1 MKDEKKFDNAA
12 GDDRK
17 EERPRRKSFFSR
29 DDSKASTDGPDRQPA
44 AGEDHDKPSFLK
56 DKRPRIS
63 TAEPARRDDR
73 NRDRDRDNKWS
84 ADNKW
89 NRDDRPRENRNSD
102 RNDDDR
108 WNRYDN
114 HNDNRN
120 NRDNRGA
127 ERPAGRSFA
136 PRRDGDQRYDNNNRD
151 NKDRDS
157 GFRHDNRD
165 DRGNRDRNDRNVSAP
180 RPEGGAR
187 RSFNP
192 NFDAENRPR
201 FDRSDK
207 PRFDKPGYNKPGYN
221 KPGYGKPGYDKDNRH
236 SGEKPYEKSRYGKDK
251 PGGRFSKEKPFGK
264 GRDKDARK
272 PFPPGGFDSDYKP
285 ESYPTFNAPAIHDP
299 LRLNKYISMS
309 GVCSRREADELIK
322 EGQITVNGEVITEMG
337 YKINPGDVVKM
348 NGEQLKGQ
356 KKVYILMNK
365 PKGFVTTVED
375 PNADRTVM
383 EIVKNACS
391 ERVYPVGRL
400 DKNSLGVLLI
410 TNDGELT
417 KKLTHPSH
425 QMRKIYQVSL
435 DKPITEADMER
446 LCEGVELEDGKAVA
460 DEVSR
465 VGESRKEVG
474 IAIHSGKNRIVRR
487 MFEAVGYRVDKL
499 DRVFFAGL
507 TKQGL
512 RRGAWR
518 YLTPREVAMLK
529 SGSYE

>member
-1 MKDEKKFDNAA
+1 MKDDKKFGNAA
-12 GDDRK
+12 GGSEDRK

-29 DDSKASTDGPDRQPA
+29 DDSKASTDGPDRRPA
-44 AGEDHDKPSFLK
+44 GGAGDEKSSFLK
-56 DKRPRIS
+56 DKRPHVS
-63 TAEPARRDDR
+63 
-73 NRDRDRDNKWS
+73 S
-84 ADNKW
+84 AGSAY
-89 NRDDRPRENRNSD
+89 RDDRPRENHNKDKNADGRRN
-102 RNDDDR
+102 R
-108 WNRYDN
+108 
-114 HNDNRN
+114 NDNRESRN
-120 NRDNRGA
+120 G

-136 PRRDGDQRYDNNNRD
+136 QRNDNNRYGKDRNRD
-151 NKDRDS
+151 YS
-157 GFRHDNRD
+157 RD
-165 DRGNRDRNDRNVSAP
+165 DRKAP
-180 RPEGGAR
+180 RPEGDTR
-187 RSFNP
+187 RSFSP
-192 NFDAENRPR
+192 NFDADNRPK
-201 FDRSDK
+201 FDRGDKPRYDK
-207 PRFDKPGYNKPGYN
+207 PRFDKPGYK
-221 KPGYGKPGYDKDNRH
+221 KDDRRP
-236 SGEKPYEKSRYGKDK
+236 GEKPYEKSRYGKDK
-251 PGGRFSKEKPFGK
+251 SGGRFSKEKSFGGK
-264 GRDKDARK
+264 GRDARK
-272 PFPPGGFDSDYKP
+272 SCPPGGFDSDYKP

-309 GVCSRREADELIK
+309 GVCSRREADELIR
-322 EGQITVNGEVITEMG
+322 EGRITVNGEVITEMG
-337 YKINPGDVVKM
+337 YKINSGDVVKM
-348 NGEQLKGQ
+348 NGEQLESQ

-417 KKLTHPSH
+417 KKLTHPSYR
-425 QMRKIYQVSL
+425 MRKIYQVSL
-435 DKPITEADMER
+435 DKSIAEADMER
-446 LCEGVELEDGKAVA
+446 LCEGVELEDGKAIA

-465 VGESRKEVG
+465 VGPSPKEVG
-474 IAIHSGKNRIVRR
+474 IEIHSGKNRIVRR

-507 TKQGL
+507 TKKGL